1 MKKKFFHKEVLLKRG
16 QPTNFFFIL
25 LKGKAKVL
33 NSNGSISLRD
43 IYPREVFS
51 IWKNVREKK
60 WKNTVVSDSKSEVL
74 FVPKDILIKN
84 IFSSREYTSLTLNL
98 LKMAS

>member
-1 MKKKFFHKEVLLKRG
+1 MKKIFFHKEVLLKRG
-16 QPTNFFFIL
+16 QPTNNFFIL

-33 NSNGSISLRD
+33 NSNGSVSLRD
-43 IYPREVFS
+43 IYPGEVFGLLD
-51 IWKNVREKK
+51 NLREKK

-74 FVPKDILIKN
+74 FIPKDILIKN

>member
-1 MKKKFFHKEVLLKRG
+1 MKKKFFHKEVLLRRG
-16 QPTNFFFIL
+16 QPTSNFFIL

-33 NSNGSISLRD
+33 NSNGSISLR
-43 IYPREVFS
+43 S
-51 IWKNVREKK
+51 IHPGEIFGLLDNLREKK
-60 WKNTVVSDSKSEVL
+60 WKNTVVSENKSEVL
-74 FVPKDILIKN
+74 FIPKDILIKN